1 MLNCPSTGE
10 PGSAPSNELES
21 ASRAAAVAVG
31 LPTYVKIKTTEK
43 LPVKLREAFL
53 AVAVRLE
60 QNQRSIKASCEKFL
74 AVIDSDITC
83 VWQPLAKLVVLMTDG
98 KLYNLLV
105 TFARL
110 HE

>member
-1 MLNCPSTGE
+1 M
-10 PGSAPSNELES
+10 
-21 ASRAAAVAVG
+21 
-31 LPTYVKIKTTEK
+31 
-43 LPVKLREAFL
+43 REALFTFL

-83 VWQPLAKLVVLMTDG
+83 IWQPLAKLVALMTDG

>member
-1 MLNCPSTGE
+1 LLNCPSTGE

-21 ASRAAAVAVG
+21 ASRAAAVA
-31 LPTYVKIKTTEK
+31 LAYLSYVKIKTTEK
-43 LPVKLREAFL
+43 LPCYEEAFL

-60 QNQRSIKASCEKFL
+60 QNQQSIKASCEKFL

-83 VWQPLAKLVVLMTDG
+83 VWQPLAKLVALMTDG

>member
-1 MLNCPSTGE
+1 M
-10 PGSAPSNELES
+10 
-21 ASRAAAVAVG
+21 AVG

-43 LPVKLREAFL
+43 LPCYEEAFL

-60 QNQRSIKASCEKFL
+60 QNQQSIKASCEKFL
-74 AVIDSDITC
+74 AVIDSGITC
-83 VWQPLAKLVVLMTDG
+83 IWQPLAKLVMLRLNG
-98 KLYNLLV
+98 KLFNLLV